1 MSLIREAKAARPD
14 ISVYW
19 VPACSSCIKAKE
31 FVASL
36 GEPFESLNILE
47 HPDALAE
54 VAAAG
59 IRGAPAVRKG
69 DKIIH
74 AQSLDDLAA
83 FFGRSRPD
91 QRLPREV
98 LVARWDTLQDKVRE
112 VIASFP
118 ESELEGHTLVG
129 PHANVLELAEHAYQI
144 VESFLR
150 LIEDDT
156 IDARAIYLRPDKSMR
171 SMAGLLAYADRI
183 RTEYGAW
190 LEGGG
195 PSSIPA
201 RLNTHYGNQPA
212 DVVLERYVWHMAQ
225 HVRQL
230 DHLAAGEDE
239 GGPRHIPAALYEGLP
254 LPKGLWS

>member
-1 MSLIREAKAARPD
+1 MSLTNEAQADRPD

-19 VPACSSCIKAKE
+19 VPSCSSCIKAKE

-36 GEPFESLNILE
+36 GEPFESLNVLE
-47 HPDALAE
+47 HPEALAE
-54 VAAAG
+54 LAAAG

-69 DKIIH
+69 DRIAY

-83 FFGRSRPD
+83 FLGVPRVA
-91 QRLPREV
+91 QRLPRAV
-98 LVARWDTLQDKVRE
+98 LVARWEALQDKARE

-118 ESELEGHTLVG
+118 EKDLEGYTLTG
-129 PHANVLELAEHAYQI
+129 PHANLLELAEHAYQV

-156 IDARAIYLRPDKSMR
+156 IDARAIYLSPDKSIR
-171 SMAGLLAYADRI
+171 SMAALLAYVDRV
-183 RTEYGAW
+183 RAEYDGW
-190 LEGGG
+190 LAGGG

-201 RLNTHYGNQPA
+201 HLNTHYGAQPA

-225 HVRQL
+225 HARQL
-230 DHLAAGEDE
+230 DHLAKA
-239 GGPRHIPAALYEGLP
+239 PRIPAALYDGLP
-254 LPKGLWS
+254 LPEGLWT

>member
-1 MSLIREAKAARPD
+1 MSLTSEPKVVRPD

-19 VPACSSCIKAKE
+19 VPGCSSCIKAKE

-36 GEPFESLNILE
+36 GEPWESLNILE

-69 DKIIH
+69 DRIVY

-83 FFGRSRPD
+83 FFGTTRD
-91 QRLPREV
+91 EQRLPRDV
-98 LVARWDTLQDKVRE
+98 LVARWNALQDKARE

-118 ESELEGHTLVG
+118 EEVLEGHKLVG
-129 PHANVLELAEHAYQI
+129 PHANVLELAEHPYQV

-156 IDARAIYLRPDKSMR
+156 IDARAIYLTPDKSIR
-171 SMAGLLAYADRI
+171 SMAALLAYADRI
-183 RTEYGAW
+183 HAEYDDW
-190 LEGGG
+190 LNSGG

-225 HVRQL
+225 HLRQL
-230 DHLAAGEDE
+230 DHLAAGED
-239 GGPRHIPAALYEGLP
+239 GTMRVPANLYVGLP
-254 LPKGLWS
+254 LPKALWA

>member
-1 MSLIREAKAARPD
+1 MSLTSEAQVPRPD

-19 VPACSSCIKAKE
+19 VPGCSSCIKAKE

-47 HPDALAE
+47 HPAALAE

-69 DKIIH
+69 DRIVY

-83 FFGRSRPD
+83 FFGVTRVER
-91 QRLPREV
+91 RLPRSV
-98 LVARWDTLQDKVRE
+98 LITRWDALQDKGRE
-112 VIASFP
+112 IINSFP
-118 ESELEGHTLVG
+118 EEELEGRKLVG

-156 IDARAIYLRPDKSMR
+156 IDARAIYLTPDR
-171 SMAGLLAYADRI
+171 SIRSRAALLSYADRMCANYDEWI
-183 RTEYGAW
+183 NS
-190 LEGGG
+190 GG
-195 PSSIPA
+195 PSSIPT

-212 DVVLERYVWHMAQ
+212 DIVLERYVWHAAQ
-225 HVRQL
+225 HLRQL
-230 DHLAAGEDE
+230 DHLAAGEN
-239 GGPRHIPAALYEGLP
+239 RALLIPAALYDGLP
-254 LPKGLWS
+254 LPTALWS

>member
-1 MSLIREAKAARPD
+1 MSSTNKAQVPRPD

-19 VPACSSCIKAKE
+19 VPGCSSCIKAKE

-36 GEPFESLNILE
+36 GQPFESLNILE

-69 DKIIH
+69 DRIVY

-83 FFGRSRPD
+83 FFGVTRAEK
-91 QRLPREV
+91 RLPRNV
-98 LVARWDTLQDKVRE
+98 LVARWHALQDKGRE
-112 VIASFP
+112 VIASLP
-118 ESELEGHTLVG
+118 EGTLQGHKLIG
-129 PHANVLELAEHAYQI
+129 PHANILELAEHPYQV

-150 LIEDDT
+150 LVEDDT
-156 IDARAIYLRPDKSMR
+156 IDARAIYLTPDKSIR
-171 SMAGLLAYADRI
+171 SMEALLAYADRM
-183 RTEYGAW
+183 RAEYDHW
-190 LEGGG
+190 LNNGG
-195 PSSIPA
+195 PSSMPG

-225 HVRQL
+225 HLRQL
-230 DHLAAGEDE
+230 DDFAAGEK
-239 GGPRHIPAALYEGLP
+239 GTLRIPATLYEGLP
-254 LPKGLWS
+254 LPDALWT